1 MKIHMTK
8 KLFLAA
14 ASVAALAFAGGA
26 QAGEISGYFGTD
38 VAGNKFAAAVP
49 GTPGT
54 AAVSYLIASEKVVN
68 GTTAKATGT
77 MFAANKLDTPIA
89 VAAGTAT
96 RDYLV
101 AFTVSGATV
110 KSTGLALNV
119 DLGAGFVPANTATL
133 VSNTNG
139 VVTYLV
145 SVAPATTATAFQLQ
159 APVEQTAQA
168 PITVSST
175 VTAVIGGSNILVDN
189 ASTVIAAKYAPALKA
204 VSATANSLQALLAV
218 AAGDDDYVT
227 LTGGGTG
234 GVLATDFKVLND
246 GDFNTD
252 LNGADATAAAMLD
265 TATITVKG
273 PLINDDVTVEFT
285 TGMTDANTA
294 TTPAN
299 TQVFTLTDAQN
310 VTFAAGLTDLEIDN
324 NGDSEYV
331 AGDYT
336 VTWATKLKSG
346 FTAPAAST
354 ADAGTITLEGTN
366 FTAPWVS
373 GTGLATSVIRVSNSN
388 GSASAPVT
396 VRMISGTKVVNGVAT
411 PFVSTAAPLVLGS
424 VPANGD
430 LQVNSGQLVA
440 HFGEFTRGDFRI
452 TINQDDTGLVAKM
465 RSTRDGQTF
474 EQSLA
479 GK

>member
-1 MKIHMTK
+1 MTK

-14 ASVAALAFAGGA
+14 ASVAALAFAGAA
-26 QAGEISGYFGTD
+26 QAGAISGHFGA
-38 VAGNKFAAAVP
+38 AGGNNNFAAAVP
-49 GTPGT
+49 ASGGSAAVP
-54 AAVSYLIASEKVVN
+54 AVSYLVAQERVVSATKAIK
-68 GTTAKATGT
+68 GTVNAT
-77 MFAANKLDTPIA
+77 NRLETPIA
-89 VAAGTAT
+89 VGAGAAT

-101 AFTVSGATV
+101 AFTVNGATV
-110 KSTGLALNV
+110 LSNSVLNLLA
-119 DLGAGFVPANTATL
+119 DGAPATSATL
-133 VSNTNG
+133 VSNSAG

-145 SVAPATTATAFQLQ
+145 SVAGGDSVDEFTLVAEL
-159 APVEQTAQA
+159 EQKAQA
-168 PITVSST
+168 PILISSN
-175 VTAVIGGSNILVDN
+175 VVAVIGGSNIPVDS
-189 ASTVIAAKYAPALKA
+189 ASTVVAAKYAPALKPL
-204 VSATANSLQALLAV
+204 SATAKTLEAKLANGTTITEDYIEFASGV
-218 AAGDDDYVT
+218 SGGD
-227 LTGGGTG
+227 
-234 GVLATDFKVLND
+234 LATAFEVLND
-246 GDFNTD
+246 DVNAD
-252 LNGADATAAAMLD
+252 LNGNDADAAALLD
-265 TATITVKG
+265 TATLTVKG
-273 PLINDDVTVEFT
+273 PLISDHVTVAFT

-299 TQVFTLTDAQN
+299 TQVFTLTGPQN
-310 VTFAAGLTDLEIDN
+310 VTFAAGATKLTIN
-324 NGDSEYV
+324 NDGDEEYV

-336 VTWATKLKSG
+336 VTWATKLKSD